1 MLKSMRKHAKFFY
14 GLFIIVILS
23 FIFWGV
29 GTVDKSTAVTVA
41 EIGKEKISTEEYWRA
56 YERLRETYRELYK
69 GQFTEEMEKQMKL
82 KETVLDSLI
91 EERVLLV
98 SAEEAGLAVSDREL
112 QDAITS
118 DPRFM
123 RDGIFRKEVYFR
135 TLELSRLTPDMFEGM
150 LRRQLLLVKMRN
162 LILSSVDAVPSEVK
176 GGAGDDKKTDA
187 LHQMTLLEKRN
198 AAIKSY
204 VESAKQ
210 RMNVKVNM
218 NLIS

>member
-23 FIFWGV
+23 FVFWGV

-41 EIGKEKISTEEYWRA
+41 EIGREKITVEEFWRA
-56 YERLRETYRELYK
+56 HDRLRETYRELYK

-98 SAEEAGLAVSDREL
+98 SAEEAGLTVSDREL
-112 QDAITS
+112 QDAITG

-150 LRRQLLLVKMRN
+150 LRKQLLLVKMRN
-162 LILSSVDAVPSEVK
+162 LILSSVDVTPSEVK
-176 GGAGDDKKTDA
+176 EGAGDAKKADA
-187 LHQMTLLEKRN
+187 LQQMVLLGKRN

>member
-187 LHQMTLLEKRN
+187 LQQMTLLEKRN